1 MPGTQSGVILC
12 RGNIGFTC
20 ENLIKGGGWES
31 MASVCVGLHV
41 KSVRKVKFLLFL
53 GMT

>member
-1 MPGTQSGVILC
+1 MSGTQSGMILG

-31 MASVCVGLHV
+31 TASVCVGLHIKV
-41 KSVRKVKFLLFL
+41 CAKSNFCCF
-53 GMT
+53 